1 MSTED
6 LVAAFLSVSQKD
18 LSAYLAELSSASKEK
33 LAEYVLMYKN
43 KRIKRIKAR
52 SLTDA
57 FKALATVNLGHNTA
71 LGYYY
76 NCMINSK
83 DTMEQ
88 MLCYKELS
96 TAEFLNCAKK
106 DPNFVKRFILEWMID
121 ECRENDIVHIERLG
135 DAHDYSSATWDA
147 TAITAEPID
156 TNKIIV
162 EERQSSEPPS
172 FEEFVKILK
181 SRASRQVKEY
191 YQVTDYDDI
200 CIVNGTPVREMLKPL
215 IFRGNL
221 WQVFCD
227 INNVITNDYFFQ
239 DMYDTFIDF
248 VKEVQKTFDAMLD
261 EAEKYLSNLIT
272 LRRVTIYKRQKRR
285 TRRNHK

>member
-1 MSTED
+1 MSTKD
-6 LVAAFLSVSQKD
+6 LVAVFLSVSQKD
-18 LSAYLAELSSASKEK
+18 LIAYLPELSSDSEEK
-33 LAEYVLMYKN
+33 LVEYVLMYKN

-76 NCMINSK
+76 NCMSK

-121 ECRENDIVHIERLG
+121 ECRENDIMHIERLG

-147 TAITAEPID
+147 TTVIAEPID
-156 TNKIIV
+156 TSKIIV

-191 YQVTDYDDI
+191 YQVTDYDEL
-200 CIVNGTPVREMLKPL
+200 CIVNGTPIREMLKSL

-227 INNVITNDYFFQ
+227 INNVLTHDYFFL
-239 DMYDTFIDF
+239 DMYEMFTNIVRD
-248 VKEVQKTFDAMLD
+248 EQKSFDAVLD
-261 EAEKYLSNLIT
+261 EAEKYLGDLIT
-272 LRRVTIYKRQKRR
+272 LRRVTMYKRQKRR
-285 TRRNHK
+285 TRN